1 MSYLE
6 ELLPE
11 FRKGVKIRRSNWPE
25 GHLVKLDTSKK
36 FTVDNNGKI
45 YTIYAEEL
53 LADNWEF
60 YQEPEPDWD
69 YIIKS
74 KSLCWFWDYK
84 EESNV
89 IGFLGKINDNDNF
102 RFIRIIEG
110 CRLNYRHCRPV
121 RRDEVTFYEDRK
133 DE

>member
-1 MSYLE
+1 MAYLE

-11 FRKGVKIRRSNWPE
+11 FRKGAKIRRSNWPE
-25 GHLVKLDTSKK
+25 GHCVKLDTSKK

-60 YQEPEPDWD
+60 YQESIDWD
-69 YIIKS
+69 YIIENKC
-74 KSLCWFWDYK
+74 LCWFWDKSTSKCIGLLKQYGRGQ
-84 EESNV
+84 ESFFVWQDEDENTAC
-89 IGFLGKINDNDNF
+89 FDN
-102 RFIRIIEG
+102 
-110 CRLNYRHCRPV
+110 CRPV

-133 DE
+133 D

>member
-11 FRKGVKIRRSNWPE
+11 FRKGAKIRRSNWPE
-25 GHLVKLDTSKK
+25 GHCVKLDTNKE
-36 FTVDNNGKI
+36 FTVDNNNKI

-60 YQEPEPDWD
+60 YQESIDFD
-69 YIIKS
+69 YIIKN
-74 KSLCWFWDYK
+74 KCLCWFWDDINPNIK
-84 EESNV
+84 EIEFLENIFDDEDGKYYASN
-89 IGFLGKINDNDNF
+89 GTPYEN
-102 RFIRIIEG
+102 
-110 CRLNYRHCRPV
+110 CHPV
-121 RRDEVTFYEDRK
+121 RRDEVTFYEDNK

>member
-11 FRKGVKIRRSNWPE
+11 FRKGAKIRRSNWPE
-25 GHLVKLDTSKK
+25 GHCVKLDTSKK

-45 YTIYAEEL
+45 YTIYAEES

-60 YQEPEPDWD
+60 YQEPIDWD
-69 YIIKS
+69 YIIKN
-74 KSLCWFWDYK
+74 KCLCWFWDSDENFKFAGILNKVESDK
-84 EESNV
+84 EFKFV
-89 IGFLGKINDNDNF
+89 RQ
-102 RFIRIIEG
+102 RFGTEVSYM
-110 CRLNYRHCRPV
+110 NCRPV
-121 RRDEVTFYEDRK
+121 HKDEVTFYEDRK